1 MATVS
6 LRSSASPHP
15 TQPFK
20 KSERRAARPRKPPA
34 APPAPRPSPRCIL
47 LNASPKRRS
56 TWMRTGRSAWAC
68 CNSARI
74 SSKPRARRAARR
86 RTLER
91 SAPSTEPA
99 AASSRAGSA
108 SVEARSGAWA
118 RSSGERGSAS
128 MSSAAYLAASRAT
141 A

>member
-1 MATVS
+1 
-6 LRSSASPHP
+6 
-15 TQPFK
+15 
-20 KSERRAARPRKPPA
+20 
-34 APPAPRPSPRCIL
+34 
-47 LNASPKRRS
+47 
-56 TWMRTGRSAWAC
+56 MRTGRSAWAC

-128 MSSAAYLAASRAT
+128 MSSATMSAEAGAAVDNLLVELLYLVVIMDIDNLLDPTGREELIEIEARTLTRLERVLQDRLRKALAKH
-141 A
+141 